1 MNILNMLFDFDSLKI
16 GPHHRFVGAKL
27 FLELLN
33 EHKSCFAYVTDVSTL
48 NEIELAAKSIRDLD
62 LLNEMLGM
70 LFRSKFRNDISY
82 EIDR

>member
-1 MNILNMLFDFDSLKI
+1 MFDFDSLKI
-16 GPHHRFVGAKL
+16 GPYHRFVGAKL

-33 EHKSCFAYVTDVSTL
+33 GHKSCFAYVTDVSTL

-62 LLNEMLGM
+62 FLEEMLGM
-70 LFRSKFRNDISY
+70 LFRSKFRNDIAY